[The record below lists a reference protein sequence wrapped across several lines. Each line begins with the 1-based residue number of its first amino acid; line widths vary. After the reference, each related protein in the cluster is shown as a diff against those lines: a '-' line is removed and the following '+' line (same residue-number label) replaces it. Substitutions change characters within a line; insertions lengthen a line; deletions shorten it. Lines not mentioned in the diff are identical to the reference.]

1 MITED
6 NYHDY
11 FDGNSVMEHGV
22 LNETRLKEDFKSALI
37 EVIEERKNLISE
49 LLAEAIEDIGLI
61 RAIKESESIESAS
74 REEIFSILEGNA

>member
-1 MITED
+1 
-6 NYHDY
+6 
-11 FDGNSVMEHGV
+11 MEHGV